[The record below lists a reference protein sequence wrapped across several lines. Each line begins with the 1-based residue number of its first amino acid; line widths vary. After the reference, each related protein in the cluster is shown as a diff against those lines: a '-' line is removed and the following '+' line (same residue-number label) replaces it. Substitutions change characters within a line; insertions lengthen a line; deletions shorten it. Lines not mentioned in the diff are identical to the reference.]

1 MDVFDGCVRQAAT
14 AVATAEG
21 QRHRCSAEEELLA
34 MCWDVDRCFTFH
46 PHIIPP
52 DGGGGSG
59 GGGGAGIIKD
69 ENDSGTANAATFLN
83 TSSSS
88 SSSSSGGGGGGKG
101 GDGVGDGSKAKKIA
115 APTSFDHGGHGGRG
129 DKRRHPLHDH
139 KGLATWGAARA
150 LAQATAVE
158 HV

>member
-1 MDVFDGCVRQAAT
+1 
-14 AVATAEG
+14 
-21 QRHRCSAEEELLA
+21 

-52 DGGGGSG
+52 DVGGGSG

-83 TSSSS
+83 TSSS